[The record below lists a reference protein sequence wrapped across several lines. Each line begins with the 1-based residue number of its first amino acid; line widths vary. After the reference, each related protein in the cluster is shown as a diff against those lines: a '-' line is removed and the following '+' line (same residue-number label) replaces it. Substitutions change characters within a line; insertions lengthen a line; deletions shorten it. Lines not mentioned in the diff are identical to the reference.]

1 MKVSEAINI
10 ISMLHPDAELFIGV
24 SCGPADPVGEIMGG
38 YDRNPDCS
46 DEWRF
51 TDISGMRDEK
61 AVLIEEV

>member
-1 MKVSEAINI
+1 MKVSEVVEIL
-10 ISMLHPDAELFIGV
+10 SMLNPRAELFIAV
-24 SCGPADPVGEIMGG
+24 SCGPAVPVGEIMGG

>member
-1 MKVSEAINI
+1 MKVSEAIERL
-10 ISMLHPDAELFIGV
+10 SMLHPDAELFIAV
-24 SCGPADPVGEIMGG
+24 SCGPAVAVGEIMGG

>member
-1 MKVSEAINI
+1 MKVSQATEIL
-10 ISMLHPDAELFIGV
+10 SMLNPSAELFIAV
-24 SCGPADPVGEIMGG
+24 SCQPAVPVGEIMGG

-61 AVLIEEV
+61 AVLIEEI